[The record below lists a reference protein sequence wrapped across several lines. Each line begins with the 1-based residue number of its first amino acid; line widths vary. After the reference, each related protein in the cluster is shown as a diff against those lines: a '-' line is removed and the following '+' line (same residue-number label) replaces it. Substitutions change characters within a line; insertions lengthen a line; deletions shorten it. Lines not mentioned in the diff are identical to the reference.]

1 MDRARADYDDDAVV
15 LAMQDAVDRLARLEH
30 GQGCLL
36 VARILSQQVRRWRK
50 LLDLLDPQ
58 IIGHVAHCSG
68 LSVHL
73 LSLSIRKQKKT
84 ARSAWRFGSI
94 RCVLRAP
101 FDLFRQWP
109 EKAVKVEEEAVR
121 KNVHARK
128 IPEL

>member
-73 LSLSIRKQKKT
+73 LSLSIRKQKKN
-84 ARSAWRFGSI
+84 
-94 RCVLRAP
+94 
-101 FDLFRQWP
+101 RQVCL
-109 EKAVKVEEEAVR
+109 AVWVDSVCSTRAVR
-121 KNVHARK
+121 LV
-128 IPEL
+128 P